1 MVSAIF
7 IGAAS
12 AAEYMKELLYEETT
26 DVSSFLVVV
35 IVWDVSRQTK
45 VSNLQHVVISNQNIP
60 RRQITMYALYTYQP
74 ITIAMF
80 LTQLHA
86 NTKEHLA

>member
-35 IVWDVSRQTK
+35 IVWDVSR
-45 VSNLQHVVISNQNIP
+45 
-60 RRQITMYALYTYQP
+60 
-74 ITIAMF
+74 
-80 LTQLHA
+80 
-86 NTKEHLA
+86 